1 MIRDVVPDG
10 ISRSTPVETIAR
22 IVLNIQNPFAIP
34 LPPRDLRREAILSRI
49 PEATDL
55 PVSLAFVGV
64 DGALEPVY
72 ARGFKMPRAEDDG
85 ARWFIRRL
93 GQHCLSCN
101 SKKGDAYEY
110 VLLGDDGEIIGRE
123 TRYARGNQAAH
134 RWNCP
139 SRCGDADLMPLCPT
153 CHGHSDSVHRWS
165 AAALTRAAEP
175 TGTRL
180 TVLSLQRRLSR
191 VREAAYM
198 NPGTPL
204 AAMGVGGSDLL
215 IAHALN
221 EGMPL
226 NAESLQELIPEVSA
240 CRTPDITQVISAC
253 LQRLRM
259 RGLLIPGKDVL
270 CRPLTLPEHIT
281 ETPPPVNPKRNRR
294 LSSNPGYAVHN
305 GAAA

>member
-1 MIRDVVPDG
+1 MIRDVVPVG

-22 IVLNIQNPFAIP
+22 IVLNIQDAVAIP
-34 LPPRDLRREAILSRI
+34 LPPRDLRREAILALI

-55 PVSLAFVGV
+55 PTSLAFVGV
-64 DGALEPVY
+64 EGALEPVY
-72 ARGFKMPRAEDDG
+72 APGFKMPSATDDG
-85 ARWFIRRL
+85 ARSFIRRL

-110 VLLGDDGEIIGRE
+110 VLLGEDGEIIGRE

-139 SRCGDADLMPLCPT
+139 SRCGDDDLMPLCPT

-180 TVLSLQRRLSR
+180 TVLSLQRRLGR
-191 VREAAYM
+191 IREAAYM
-198 NPGTPL
+198 NPSNPL
-204 AAMGVGGSDLL
+204 AAMGVGGTDLL
-215 IAHALN
+215 VAHILN
-221 EGMPL
+221 AGLPL
-226 NAESLQELIPEVSA
+226 NAATVQELIPETTA
-240 CRTPDITQVISAC
+240 CRASDIEQVISAC
-253 LQRLRM
+253 LTRLRM
-259 RGLLIPGKDVL
+259 RGLLMPGKDVL
-270 CRPLTLPEHIT
+270 RRPLTLPEHIT